1 MRCSNGLTDM
11 TTWLK
16 AAERF
21 EERRNTQDYF
31 EMQSALSAIDKIATC
46 LDEKFPQPVYLIG
59 EPGSGKTF
67 LLNLLY
73 DRWYEK
79 RHVILIETPFIT
91 PLSFLYQ
98 LIRHKGVVAEG
109 EDIERLRVQ
118 ATELYRGTDHVVM
131 IDEAQLLSV
140 EMREFVRMLSDSQ
153 AFWFLLAMHK
163 KEGEAILQAPHFKS
177 RPHRVVELS
186 CLTPN
191 ECKNYLYREL
201 LRIGYADIDEL
212 SPALI
217 KKAHR
222 ISGGNFRNFKKL
234 FYHFFH
240 LLHYTNAHRKTKYL
254 RPSSCTIT
262 MAAMSAELI
271 HD

>member
-1 MRCSNGLTDM
+1 MSK
-11 TTWLK
+11 WLE

-21 EERRNTQDYF
+21 EERRNTLDYF
-31 EMQSALSAIDKIATC
+31 EMQSALGAIDKIQMC
-46 LDEKFPQPVYLIG
+46 LEEKFPQMIFLIG

-73 DRWYEK
+73 DRWSEQ

-118 ATELYRGTDHVVM
+118 ATELYRGTDHIVM

-140 EMREFVRMLSDSQ
+140 QMREFIRMLSDSQ
-153 AFWFLLAMHK
+153 AFWFVLAMHK
-163 KEGEAILQAPHFKS
+163 KEGEEILQAPHFNS
-177 RPHRVVELS
+177 RPHQVVELYE
-186 CLTPN
+186 LTLN

-201 LRIGYADIDEL
+201 LRIGYVDIDEL
-212 SPALI
+212 TPKFI
-217 KKAHR
+217 KRSHR

-240 LLHYTNAHRKTKYL
+240 LLHYTNANNEIKYL
-254 RPSSCTIT
+254 RPSSCTMT
-262 MAAMSAELI
+262 MAALSAELI